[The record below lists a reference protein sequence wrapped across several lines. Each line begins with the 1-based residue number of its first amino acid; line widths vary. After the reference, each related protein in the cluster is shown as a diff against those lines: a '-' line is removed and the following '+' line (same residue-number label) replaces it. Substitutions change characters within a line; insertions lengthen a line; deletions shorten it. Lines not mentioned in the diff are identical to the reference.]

1 MERRGSRWMR
11 EGAEEEGEERRMS
24 DLGPLRWP
32 PGQRKRKIKVLLKE
46 RRHVIETL
54 ICCKNQ
60 HLGPN
65 IYKDTKP

>member
-32 PGQRKRKIKVLLKE
+32 PGQRKRRIKVLLKGTQA
-46 RRHVIETL
+46 R
-54 ICCKNQ
+54 
-60 HLGPN
+60 
-65 IYKDTKP
+65 D

>member
-1 MERRGSRWMR
+1 
-11 EGAEEEGEERRMS
+11 MS

-54 ICCKNQ
+54 VCCKNQ